1 MGRKENKIVIALDDE
16 IKDGLR
22 FIETING
29 DKELRKMI
37 YGIKVGSLW
46 VLEAGIDI
54 VADVHHRIW
63 KDCNLILDMQKWP
76 ADTPEIVAKQ
86 VDIVVATGAVDEFV
100 AYPMGGGRKSL
111 ESFVYKCRDGGMRP
125 LCVLETAYPE
135 SDSYLKPE
143 SWMGTLRDAL
153 SFDIDRFIIPATK
166 APREEIKTYIQENFP
181 NLLYDIYATDF
192 KAQCGQAEPM
202 RKFGVSK
209 YVMGRSI
216 YEAKNVGQAIRNAYE
231 EINREY
237 VADRTK
243 VRIDNVPENE

>member
-22 FIETING
+22 FIETINR

-37 YGIKVGSLW
+37 YGIKIGSLW
-46 VLEAGIDI
+46 VLEAGLDI
-54 VADVHHRIW
+54 VTDVHHRIW

-76 ADTPEIVAKQ
+76 TDTPEIVSRQ
-86 VDIVVATGAVDEFV
+86 VDIVTATGVIDEFI

-111 ESFVYKCRDGGMRP
+111 ESFANKCIDRRVRP

-135 SDSYLKPE
+135 SGSYLKPAY
-143 SWMGTLRDAL
+143 WMEILRDAL
-153 SFDIDRFIIPATK
+153 SFDIDRFIIPATN

-192 KAQCGQAEPM
+192 KAQCGQTEPM

-209 YVMGRSI
+209 YIMGRSI
-216 YEAKNVGQAIRNAYE
+216 YEAKNIEQAIRNIYE
-231 EINREY
+231 EINR
-237 VADRTK
+237 T
-243 VRIDNVPENE
+243 